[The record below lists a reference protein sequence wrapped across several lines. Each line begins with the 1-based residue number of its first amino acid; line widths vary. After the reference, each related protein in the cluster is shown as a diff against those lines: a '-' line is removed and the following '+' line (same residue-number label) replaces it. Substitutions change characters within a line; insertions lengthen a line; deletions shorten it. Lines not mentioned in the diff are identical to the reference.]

1 MEKKELMYEG
11 KAKEIFATDNED
23 VILMHYKDDATA
35 GNGVKHDQFAGKGV
49 LNHTISGI
57 IFDMLEEAGIKTHMI
72 EKLNDTDDLVKKV
85 EIFPLEVIVRNITTG
100 SFCKRL
106 GAKEGVVLAEP
117 IFEISYKNDEYGDPL
132 INEDHAVA
140 LGLCTRDEY
149 NTIKSET
156 LKINELL
163 KAFFLRLNLKL
174 VDFKIEFGK
183 TKDME
188 EPVLLSGTDG
198 CGTKVKLAFVM
209 DKHDTIGIDAVAMC
223 VNDIACSGGE
233 PLFFLDYIACG
244 KNYPEKIATIVKG
257 VAEGCIQS
265 ECALVGGE
273 TAEHPGLMPVDD
285 YDLAGFAVGVV
296 DKKDIIDGSTI
307 KPGDALVGIASTG
320 VHSNGFSL
328 VRSVFEMT
336 KESLDTYY
344 DELGTTLG
352 EALIAPTKIYVKALK
367 SVKNAGIKVKG
378 CSHITGGGFYE
389 NLPRMLPDGVK
400 AVVKKDS
407 YKVPPIFGLIAKAGN
422 VEEKMMYNTFNMG
435 LGMVLA
441 VDPADVEK
449 TIEAINAAGYESY
462 EVGYIAEGE
471 KGAEL
476 C

>member
-49 LNHTISGI
+49 LNHIISGI

-183 TKDME
+183 TKE
-188 EPVLLSGTDG
+188 GEIVLADEISPDSCRLWDVDTN
-198 CGTKVKLAFVM
+198 KKY
-209 DKHDTIGIDAVAMC
+209 DKDVFRQDIGDLI
-223 VNDIACSGGE
+223 
-233 PLFFLDYIACG
+233 
-244 KNYPEKIATIVKG
+244 
-257 VAEGCIQS
+257 
-265 ECALVGGE
+265 E
-273 TAEHPGLMPVDD
+273 T
-285 YDLAGFAVGVV
+285 Y
-296 DKKDIIDGSTI
+296 
-307 KPGDALVGIASTG
+307 
-320 VHSNGFSL
+320 
-328 VRSVFEMT
+328 
-336 KESLDTYY
+336 
-344 DELGTTLG
+344 
-352 EALIAPTKIYVKALK
+352 
-367 SVKNAGIKVKG
+367 
-378 CSHITGGGFYE
+378 
-389 NLPRMLPDGVK
+389 K
-400 AVVKKDS
+400 AV
-407 YKVPPIFGLIAKAGN
+407 LARM
-422 VEEKMMYNTFNMG
+422 EK
-435 LGMVLA
+435 
-441 VDPADVEK
+441 
-449 TIEAINAAGYESY
+449 
-462 EVGYIAEGE
+462 
-471 KGAEL
+471 
-476 C
+476 